1 MAVAVNDMKAV
12 SLLTAFFIDCF
23 VGPEAKCAAGIG
35 PDGAF
40 CFFWGNKKK
49 STLGERSTYE

>member
-12 SLLTAFFIDCF
+12 SCSRPFFIDCF
-23 VGPEAKCAAGIG
+23 VGPEAKCAAGISPG
-35 PDGAF
+35 GTF
-40 CFFWGNKKK
+40 CFFWVIKK